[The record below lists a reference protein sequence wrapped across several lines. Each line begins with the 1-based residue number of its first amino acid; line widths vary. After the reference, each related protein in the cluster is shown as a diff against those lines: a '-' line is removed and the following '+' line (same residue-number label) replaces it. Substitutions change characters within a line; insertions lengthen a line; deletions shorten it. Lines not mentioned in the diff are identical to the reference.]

1 MACIPRQSLGTRRKY
16 YMIILKKNADRRVRK
31 GHLWVFSN
39 EIANP
44 PVAELEPGSVHEL
57 RDASGE
63 FLGMVYANP
72 ASLITA
78 RILSRKRTDID
89 EEFFQTRIRGAL
101 DRRRRFYP
109 DRNFYRIVFSESDL
123 LPGLIIDRYAS
134 VLSIQSLTAGMD
146 QLMEMVLSV
155 LISEL
160 SPEGIC
166 LRNDSPMRVLEGL
179 PQEKIIAYGS
189 VPETVTIESSGVK
202 FLVDV
207 MNGQK
212 TGFFLDQESNRHL
225 MRQYVFPGAR
235 VLDLFAY
242 TGAWGLHAAAA
253 GAEEV
258 TAVDSSRSALDMAFA
273 NAALNGVQ
281 DRYRPMKD
289 SVVDYLKKTH
299 STWDI
304 IVLDPPAFI
313 KGRAQIKEG
322 MKGYIDINR
331 RALTKLNPEGILVTC
346 SCSHH
351 MDMATFEEVLLSAS
365 RQSGKDLRV
374 LDVRGQGPDHPF
386 LLTMPETRYLK
397 VIVGQVC

>member
-1 MACIPRQSLGTRRKY
+1 
-16 YMIILKKNADRRVRK
+16 MIILKKNADRRVRK

-44 PVAELEPGSVHEL
+44 PVAELEAGSVHEL

-101 DRRRRFYP
+101 ERRRRLYP
-109 DRNFYRIVFSESDL
+109 DRDFYRIVFSESDL
-123 LPGLIIDRYAS
+123 LPGLIVDRYAS

-166 LRNDSPMRVLEGL
+166 LRNDSPMRLLEGL

-189 VPETVTIESSGVK
+189 VPETVTIESSDVK

-299 STWDI
+299 SAWDV

-374 LDVRGQGPDHPF
+374 LDVKGQGPDHPF

>member
-1 MACIPRQSLGTRRKY
+1 
-16 YMIILKKNADRRVRK
+16 MIILKKNADRRVRK

-39 EIANP
+39 EIADP

-57 RDASGE
+57 RDSGGE

-89 EEFFQTRIRGAL
+89 EEFLQSKILAAL
-101 DRRRRFYP
+101 DRRRRLFP
-109 DRNFYRIVFSESDL
+109 DRDFYRVVFSESDL
-123 LPGLIIDRYAS
+123 LPGLIVDRYGS
-134 VLSIQSLTAGMD
+134 ILSIQSLTAGMD
-146 QLMEMVLSV
+146 KLMETVLSV
-155 LISEL
+155 LIAEL

-166 LRNDSPMRVLEGL
+166 LRNDSPMRLLEGL
-179 PQEKIIAYGS
+179 PQEKTIAYGS
-189 VPETVTIESSGVK
+189 VPETLTLESSGVK
-202 FLVDV
+202 FLVDII
-207 MNGQK
+207 NGQK
-212 TGFFLDQESNRHL
+212 TGFFLDQESNRHI

-242 TGAWGLHAAAA
+242 TGAWGLHAAVA

-258 TAVDSSRSALDMAFA
+258 TAVDSSRAALDIAFA

-281 DRYRPMKD
+281 DRFLPTKD

-299 STWDI
+299 STWDV

-322 MKGYIDINR
+322 VKGYIDINR
-331 RALTKLNPEGILVTC
+331 RALTKLNPDGILVTC

-351 MDMATFEEVLLSAS
+351 LESAAFEEVLLSAS
-365 RQSGKDLRV
+365 RQSGKDLRI
-374 LDVRGQGPDHPF
+374 LEVRGQGPDHPY
-386 LLTMPETRYLK
+386 LLAMPETRYLK
-397 VIVGQVC
+397 VIVAQVL

>member
-1 MACIPRQSLGTRRKY
+1 MV
-16 YMIILKKNADRRVRK
+16 ILKKNADRRVRK

-39 EIANP
+39 EIADP
-44 PVAELEPGSVHEL
+44 PVSELEPGSIHEL

-89 EEFFQTRIRGAL
+89 EDFFQSRIRAAL
-101 DRRRRFYP
+101 DRRRRLYP
-109 DRNFYRIVFSESDL
+109 DRDFYRLVFSESDL
-123 LPGLIIDRYAS
+123 LPGLIVDRYSSILS
-134 VLSIQSLTAGMD
+134 VQSLTAGMD
-146 QLMEMVLSV
+146 SLMETLLSV
-155 LISEL
+155 LISDL

-166 LRNDSPMRVLEGL
+166 LRNDSPMRSLEGL
-179 PQEKIIAYGS
+179 PQEKS
-189 VPETVTIESSGVK
+189 VPYGAIPETIAIESSGVK

-225 MRQYVFPGAR
+225 MRQYVAPGSR

-242 TGAWGLHAAAA
+242 TGAWGLHAAVA

-273 NAALNGVQ
+273 NAALNNVQ
-281 DRYRPMKD
+281 DRFLPKKD
-289 SVVDYLKKTH
+289 SVVDYLKKTK
-299 STWDI
+299 STWDV

-322 MKGYIDINR
+322 VKGYIDINR
-331 RALTKLNPEGILVTC
+331 RALTKLNPDGILVTC

-351 MDMATFEEVLLSAS
+351 MDFPTFEDVLSSAS

-397 VIVGQVC
+397 VIVAQVV

>member
-1 MACIPRQSLGTRRKY
+1 
-16 YMIILKKNADRRVRK
+16 MIILKKNADRRVRK

-39 EIANP
+39 EIADP

-57 RDASGE
+57 RDSGGE

-89 EEFFQTRIRGAL
+89 EEFLQSKILAAL
-101 DRRRRFYP
+101 GRRRRLFP
-109 DRNFYRIVFSESDL
+109 DRDFYRVVFSESDL
-123 LPGLIIDRYAS
+123 LPGLIVDRYGS
-134 VLSIQSLTAGMD
+134 ILSIQSLTAGMD
-146 QLMEMVLSV
+146 KLMETVLSV

-166 LRNDSPMRVLEGL
+166 LRNDSPMRLLEGL
-179 PQEKIIAYGS
+179 PQEKTIAYGS
-189 VPETVTIESSGVK
+189 VPETLTLESSGVK
-202 FLVDV
+202 FLVDII
-207 MNGQK
+207 NGQK
-212 TGFFLDQESNRHL
+212 TGFFLDQESNRHI

-258 TAVDSSRSALDMAFA
+258 TAVDSSRAALDIAFA

-281 DRYRPMKD
+281 DRFLPTKD

-299 STWDI
+299 STWDV

-322 MKGYIDINR
+322 VKGYIDINR
-331 RALTKLNPEGILVTC
+331 RALTKLNPDGILVTC

-351 MDMATFEEVLLSAS
+351 LESAAFEEVLLSAS

-374 LDVRGQGPDHPF
+374 LEVRGQGSDHPY
-386 LLTMPETRYLK
+386 LLAMPETRYLK
-397 VIVGQVC
+397 VIVAQVL